1 MAVKNKLGTY
11 ISKLMTTVLD
21 FKEED
26 FVRQLA
32 QDELQRLKVDIEEFM
47 RKHCLEDDEEKQ
59 KIEKQ
64 LLQEDK
70 KNVKDK

>member
-47 RKHCLEDDEEKQ
+47 RKNSLVDDEEKQ

>member
-32 QDELQRLKVDIEEFM
+32 QD
-47 RKHCLEDDEEKQ
+47 
-59 KIEKQ
+59 
-64 LLQEDK
+64 
-70 KNVKDK
+70 

>member
-1 MAVKNKLGTY
+1 MPSNNQVNDRYNPSGN
-11 ISKLMTTVLD
+11 MGVD
-21 FKEED
+21 F
-26 FVRQLA
+26 
-32 QDELQRLKVDIEEFM
+32 EEFM

-70 KNVKDK
+70 KNVKNK